1 MTDMSN
7 NAVGVV
13 DELCE
18 LYLNLDRLKIE
29 GEFTNRGVFY
39 LILSFKNLSIG
50 TIAAA
55 VGPD

>member
-29 GEFTNRGVFY
+29 GECTNR
-39 LILSFKNLSIG
+39 LPKDFKKLLA
-50 TIAAA
+50 TIY
-55 VGPD
+55 